1 MGQPDK
7 KKLYELMFS
16 DVSECNDKIFSK
28 SNIFNS
34 KDKWVFKKK
43 HRRHVRGEKK
53 RVKP

>member
-1 MGQPDK
+1 MGHYDK

-16 DVSECNDKIFSK
+16 EVEECNDKIFS
-28 SNIFNS
+28 NTRINS
-34 KDKWVFKKK
+34 KGKWEFKKK